1 MLKNSLGF
9 LKYTEKRWSPYRK
22 VGLIDKIISSNHSN
36 NVETLISSAPCTA
49 TTFENSIAVSDFKM
63 HRKVK
68 VLGMLSSFV
77 LLLIF
82 SEDTS
87 SLCSSIVLVQ
97 TIGENT

>member
-36 NVETLISSAPCTA
+36 NVETSAPCTA

-63 HRKVK
+63 RRKVK
-68 VLGMLSSFV
+68 VLEMLSSFV
-77 LLLIF
+77 LLLTF